1 MPPRSP
7 KIPPR
12 RKFPLTITLRSYLNE
27 AQSAGT
33 ELGVGL
39 STDQCTYLLL
49 RIAED
54 LGQRPHLANPGPAT
68 IADFFTTA
76 DPATLTVTGLDAYEM
91 EALFDEL
98 VKLLP
103 NADVYFHCLSALQKR
118 RLKYARILQY
128 QPIPTILQVGPRG
141 LLQYGNLSSRALS
154 AFLFWRK
161 WLFDIDNRAGQE
173 TGYVFEPI
181 VVRSIGG
188 TSAAAKNSPVRRLF
202 NPKKGRQVDCILD
215 GRAYEIKLR
224 ITIAAS
230 GQGRWGEEKDFPAD
244 CVASGFVPVLIV
256 FDDTQADKLDELK
269 AIFEAAG
276 GDVYI
281 GAAAWQHLE
290 ELSGET
296 IAVFVEKYVRGP
308 LDNLLAEAPARNAL
322 PDFSIKQTDDKI
334 IITIDGEELLINR
347 PKDLRGAAEVASDDA
362 DALDALAQEQNAPPN
377 LTSTQLGFGFGTVEN

>member
-1 MPPRSP
+1 MR
-7 KIPPR
+7 
-12 RKFPLTITLRSYLNE
+12 TYLNE
-27 AQSAGT
+27 AQAGGT
-33 ELGVGL
+33 ELGIGL
-39 STDQCTYLLL
+39 TTDQCTYLML

-54 LGQRPHLANPGPAT
+54 LGQRQRLANPGPAE
-68 IADFFTTA
+68 IAAFFTPA
-76 DPATLTVTGLDAYEM
+76 DPSTLAIAGRDAYEV

-98 VKLLP
+98 VRLVP
-103 NADVYFHCLSALQKR
+103 NADTYFHCLSALQKR

-141 LLQYGNLSSRALS
+141 LLQYGSLSSRALS
-154 AFLFWRK
+154 ALLFWRK
-161 WLFDIDNRAGQE
+161 WMFDIDNRAGQE

-188 TSAAAKNSPVRRLF
+188 TPAAAKTSPVRRRL
-202 NPKKGRQVDCILD
+202 NPAKGRQVDCILD

-256 FDDTQADKLDELK
+256 FDDTQADKLDELT

-276 GDVYI
+276 GEVYI

-290 ELSGET
+290 DLSGET
-296 IAVFVEKYVRGP
+296 IAVFVEKYVRAP
-308 LDNLLAEAPARNAL
+308 LADLLTEAPARDAL
-322 PDFSIKQTDDKI
+322 PDLSIRQTADRI
-334 IITIDGEELLINR
+334 VITIDGEELSINR
-347 PKDLRGAAEVASDDA
+347 PKDLRGAAEIASDDV
-362 DALDALAQEQNAPPN
+362 DALAVRGQEQPAPLDLN
-377 LTSTQLGFGFGTVEN
+377 STQLGFGFETTG

>member
-1 MPPRSP
+1 MPPRNP

-27 AQSAGT
+27 AQAAGT
-33 ELGVGL
+33 ELGIGL

-54 LGQRPHLANPGPAT
+54 LGQRQHLAHPGPTT
-68 IADFFTTA
+68 ILEFFTAA
-76 DPATLTVTGLDAYEM
+76 DPATLAVPGRDAYEL
-91 EALFDEL
+91 EELFDEL
-98 VKLLP
+98 VRLVP
-103 NADVYFHCLSALQKR
+103 NADIYFHCLSALQKR

-161 WLFDIDNRAGQE
+161 WMFDIDNRAGQE

-188 TSAAAKNSPVRRLF
+188 TPAAAKNSPVRHRL
-202 NPKKGRQVDCILD
+202 NPEKGRQVDCILD

-244 CVASGFVPVLIV
+244 CVASGYVPVLIV

-269 AIFEAAG
+269 TIFEAAG
-276 GDVYI
+276 GEVYV
-281 GAAAWQHLE
+281 GA
-290 ELSGET
+290 
-296 IAVFVEKYVRGP
+296 
-308 LDNLLAEAPARNAL
+308 
-322 PDFSIKQTDDKI
+322 
-334 IITIDGEELLINR
+334 
-347 PKDLRGAAEVASDDA
+347 VA
-362 DALDALAQEQNAPPN
+362 
-377 LTSTQLGFGFGTVEN
+377 

>member
-1 MPPRSP
+1 MPPHSP
-7 KIPPR
+7 KTPPR
-12 RKFPLTITLRSYLNE
+12 RRFPLTISLRTYLNE
-27 AQSAGT
+27 AQAAGT
-33 ELGVGL
+33 ELGIGL
-39 STDQCTYLLL
+39 TTDQCTYLLL

-54 LGQRPHLANPGPAT
+54 LGLRQQLIHPGPAG
-68 IADFFTTA
+68 IAEFFTPA
-76 DPATLTVTGLDAYEM
+76 DPATLAVAGRDSYEM

-98 VKLLP
+98 VKLVP
-103 NADVYFHCLSALQKR
+103 NADIYFHCLSALQKR

-141 LLQYGNLSSRALS
+141 LLQYGSISSRALS

-161 WLFDIDNRAGQE
+161 WMFDIDNRAGQE

-188 TSAAAKNSPVRRLF
+188 IPAAAKTSPVRRRL
-202 NPKKGRQVDCILD
+202 NPAKGRQVDCILD

-269 AIFEAAG
+269 ALFEAAG
-276 GDVYI
+276 GEVYI

-296 IAVFVEKYVRGP
+296 IAVFVEKYVRTP
-308 LDNLLAEAPARNAL
+308 LAELLAEAPARDAL
-322 PDFSIKQTDDKI
+322 PDLSIKQTADKI
-334 IITIDGEELLINR
+334 LITIDGEELSINR
-347 PKDLRGAAEVASDDA
+347 PKDVRGAAEIASDDA
-362 DALDALAQEQNAPPN
+362 EALAILAQEQHTPIN
-377 LTSTQLGFGFGTVEN
+377 LTSTQLGLGFETTE